1 MKKIDFR
8 TISATII
15 VSALLFCCSGCS
27 LRDARHLVEK
37 QSANP
42 GFQLPKPS
50 GTSEPDLSKG
60 ANHAGKFGVGIGS
73 GNAKLNPKQKLA
85 LRGRGMY

>member
-1 MKKIDFR
+1 M
-8 TISATII
+8 
-15 VSALLFCCSGCS
+15 
-27 LRDARHLVEK
+27 
-37 QSANP
+37 
-42 GFQLPKPS
+42 PKPS